1 MLEQARFEAA
11 SHRLLDFII
20 HDTDMKEMTTDQINT
35 MLRIVGNTVSN
46 CVNGI
51 PIGSL
56 IQEGRPEP

>member
-20 HDTDMKEMTTDQINT
+20 HDADMREMTVDQINS
-35 MLRIVGNTVSN
+35 MLRMVGGTVSN
-46 CVNGI
+46 CVNRI
-51 PIGSL
+51 PVGTL